1 MMDPEALPPAVRESV
16 TPADHVIDG
25 LRNALIKIIDEPM
38 TVATLNRIERVAES
52 GAMVLRALGGVAEAI
67 SGIKTE
73 QLSDGEPITAAP
85 PAETFG
91 ARMIQELMAMVPQ
104 LMGKKNEDPRKL
116 VDALIAARRAG
127 MTDVAA
133 ELEVRLVGKPFSE
146 IGAVGPVSAE
156 DEVTD
161 LPQAEVE
168 SGAHIA
174 CMYGADRD
182 YSGDPPD
189 DGRA

>member
-1 MMDPEALPPAVRESV
+1 MPPL
-16 TPADHVIDG
+16 TPAEHVIDG

-38 TVATLNRIERVAES
+38 TVTTLNRIERIAES
-52 GAMVLRALGGVAEAI
+52 GAMTLRAIGGVAEAI

-73 QLSDGEPITAAP
+73 QLSDGEPITTAP

-156 DEVTD
+156 DEDEVTD
-161 LPQAEVE
+161 LPQVEVE

-174 CMYGADRD
+174 RMYGADRD